1 MLVYENIDKT
11 SELKYMEND
20 NMDENKNSKM
30 THEDVEYCMKIM
42 LNTVTDGAM
51 LVSAEGI
58 IEYYNKQMGLM
69 EGFSAKDVLGKKIID
84 VYKVSEDNSE
94 HHTVRRTKTPILD
107 RYQDYFSNKNQKIS
121 SVASTYPIIRN
132 GDLLATYSVCRS
144 VDKVADLLKRTKEIE
159 NSAGHNVISTEN
171 NTRYTFRNII
181 TNSERIST
189 IIEKAK
195 KFSKY
200 NSNVLIFGETGVG
213 KEIFAQGIHNYNST
227 NKRQPFVG
235 INCSAIP
242 ENLLESS
249 LFGTV
254 KGAYTGAENKKGL
267 IEKAGF
273 GTLFLDE
280 INSMPLSVQAKILRV
295 IQEKKYRRIGS
306 TEMVSL
312 NCRII
317 SSTNISPDRCLSEN
331 LIRKDLYYRISTSTL
346 EIPPLRERKSDILP
360 LINYFTEMYGSKY
373 GLFNLEMTDEVY
385 EILKGY
391 SYPGNVRELENI
403 IESAITLADD
413 DQVVGLNCLPD
424 RIYGEE
430 EVPARKRDGLGVFLR
445 NAERDRIIEALEE
458 NDWNISRSA
467 ESLKI
472 VRQNLQYRMKK
483 LGIKKMKSHGNW

>member
-1 MLVYENIDKT
+1 MKEKCDF
-11 SELKYMEND
+11 
-20 NMDENKNSKM
+20 KM
-30 THEDVEYCMKIM
+30 THEEVEYCMKIM

-51 LVSAEGI
+51 LVSADGI

-69 EGFSAKDVLGKKIID
+69 EGFSTKDVLGKRIVE

-94 HHTVRRTKTPILD
+94 HHSVRRTGTPILD

-132 GDLLATYSVCRS
+132 GEMIATYSVSRS
-144 VDKVADLLKRTKEIE
+144 VDKIADLLKRTKEIE
-159 NSAGHNVISTEN
+159 SSASLNVISTEN
-171 NTRYTFRNII
+171 NTRYTFKNII
-181 TNSERIST
+181 TNSEKISS

-200 NSNVLIFGETGVG
+200 NSNVLIYGETGVG
-213 KEIFAQGIHNYNST
+213 KEIFAQGIHNYNSV
-227 NKRQPFVG
+227 NKRQLFVG

-254 KGAYTGAENKKGL
+254 KGAYTGAENKMGL

-280 INSMPLSVQAKILRV
+280 INSMPLSLQAKILRV
-295 IQEKKYRRIGS
+295 LQEKKFRRIGS
-306 TEMVSL
+306 TDMVSL

-346 EIPPLRERKSDILP
+346 EIPPLRDRKSDILP
-360 LINYFTEMYGSKY
+360 LINYFVEMYGSKY
-373 GLFNLEMTDEVY
+373 GLFNLEFTDNVY

-403 IESAITLADD
+403 IESAITLSND
-413 DQVVGLNCLPD
+413 DQLVDVNCMPD
-424 RIYGEE
+424 RIYKEDE
-430 EVPARKRDGLGVFLR
+430 IPSRKMEGLGEYLR
-445 NAERDRIIEALEE
+445 NAERYRIIEALEE

-483 LGIKKMKSHGNW
+483 LSIKKVKSHGNW

>member
-1 MLVYENIDKT
+1 MVSNKRGAMDLHE
-11 SELKYMEND
+11 MEY
-20 NMDENKNSKM
+20 S
-30 THEDVEYCMKIM
+30 MKIV
-42 LNTVTDGAM
+42 LNTVTEGAM
-51 LVSAEGI
+51 IADAEGTI
-58 IEYYNKQMGLM
+58 VYYNNQMGLM
-69 EGFSAKDVLGKKIID
+69 EGFSAKDVVGKRITD
-84 VYKVSEDNSE
+84 VYKVSEETSE
-94 HHTVRRTKTPILD
+94 HRIVAKTHTPILD
-107 RYQDYFSNKNQKIS
+107 RYQDYYSNKNQKIAC
-121 SVASTYPIIRN
+121 VASTYPIMRN
-132 GDLLATYSVCRS
+132 GTLIATYSVSRS

-159 NSAGHNVISTEN
+159 NSAGISVISTEN

-181 TNSERIST
+181 TNSEKLST

-254 KGAYTGAENKKGL
+254 KGAYTGAENKMGL

-280 INSMPLSVQAKILRV
+280 INSMPLSLQAKILRV
-295 IQEKKYRRIGS
+295 LQEKKFRRIGS

-317 SSTNISPDRCLSEN
+317 SSTNISPEVCLSDN

-360 LINYFTEMYGSKY
+360 LINYFVEMYGSKY
-373 GLFNLEMTDEVY
+373 GLFNLEVTDGVY
-385 EILKGY
+385 DVLKGY
-391 SYPGNVRELENI
+391 QYPGNVRELENI

-413 DQVVGLNCLPD
+413 DQIVDVKCLPD
-424 RIYGEE
+424 RILGDEE
-430 EVPARKRDGLGVFLR
+430 TPTRKREGLGEFLR

-467 ESLKI
+467 ESLSI

-483 LGIKKMKSHGNW
+483 LNIKKMKSHGNW

>member
-1 MLVYENIDKT
+1 MVIKKT
-11 SELKYMEND
+11 GSM
-20 NMDENKNSKM
+20 S
-30 THEDVEYCMKIM
+30 HEDMEYCMKIV
-42 LNTVTDGAM
+42 LNTVTEGAM
-51 LVSAEGI
+51 VADTDGTI
-58 IEYYNKQMGLM
+58 MYYNNQMGLM
-69 EGFSAKDVLGKKIID
+69 EGFRARDVIGKKITE
-84 VYKVSEDNSE
+84 VYKVSQETSE
-94 HHTVRRTKTPILD
+94 HSIVMRTQTPILD
-107 RYQDYFSNKNQKIS
+107 RYQDYYSNKNQKITC
-121 SVASTYPIIRN
+121 VASTYPIMRN
-132 GDLLATYSVCRS
+132 GELLATYSVSRS
-144 VDKVADLLKRTKEIE
+144 VNKVADLLKRTREIE
-159 NSAGHNVISTEN
+159 SSAGLNAISTEN
-171 NTRYTFRNII
+171 NTRYTFKNII
-181 TNSERIST
+181 TNSEKISS

-242 ENLLESS
+242 DNLLESS

-254 KGAYTGAENKKGL
+254 KGSYTGAENKIGL

-280 INSMPLSVQAKILRV
+280 INSMPLSLQAKMLRV
-295 IQEKKYRRIGS
+295 IQEKKFRRIGS
-306 TEMVSL
+306 TEEISL

-317 SSTNISPDRCLSEN
+317 SSTNISPERCLSEN

-360 LINYFTEMYGSKY
+360 LINYFIEMYGSKY
-373 GLFNLEMTDEVY
+373 GLFNLQVTDDVY

-413 DQVVGLNCLPD
+413 DQIVDVNCLPD
-424 RIYGEE
+424 RIYSESGT
-430 EVPARKRDGLGVFLR
+430 PTRKREGLGEYLR

-467 ESLKI
+467 ESLGI

-483 LGIKKMKSHGNW
+483 LNIKKMKSHGNW